1 MSDADDKTTAST
13 SDPKARERRSP
24 AFLATAVALP
34 VAVVA
39 CFVVFLVVAQQ
50 KQGDAR
56 DAAEAGHLK
65 AVPAAAAGEP
75 ACATLLGALPA
86 DLDGYTRTGDTAPT
100 GFARWTKEKAGAVE
114 VRCGTDRPAELTATA
129 KLQIINGVQW
139 LQATPSGAPAPH
151 GGSYWTAVDHRPYVT
166 LWVPDG
172 AGTSAV
178 QATSDAIREHLQAGS
193 LDLGK

>member
-1 MSDADDKTTAST
+1 MSDADDQTTAAPGT
-13 SDPKARERRSP
+13 TERRSP

-34 VAVVA
+34 LAVVA
-39 CFVVFLVVAQQ
+39 CFVVFLVLAQQ
-50 KQGDAR
+50 KQGEAR

-65 AVPAAAAGEP
+65 SIAAPSSGDG
-75 ACATLLGALPA
+75 ACAKLLGAIPA
-86 DLDGYTRTGDTAPT
+86 DLDGFRRTGDDEPG
-100 GFARWTKEKAGAVE
+100 GFARWSGEKAGAVE
-114 VRCGTDRPAELTATA
+114 VRCGTDRPADLSATS

-139 LQATPSGAPAPH
+139 LQATPAGAPAPD

-178 QATSDAIREHLQAGS
+178 QATSDAIREHLQAAS
-193 LDLGK
+193 LDLGR

>member
-1 MSDADDKTTAST
+1 MSDADDETTAAH
-13 SDPKARERRSP
+13 DAKARRSP

-39 CFVVFLVVAQQ
+39 CFIVFLVLAQQ

-65 AVPAAAAGEP
+65 SVAAPASGDAACSA
-75 ACATLLGALPA
+75 LLGALPA
-86 DLDGYTRTGDTAPT
+86 DLDGYRRSGDSEPA
-100 GFARWTKEKAGAVE
+100 GFARWTSAKAGAVE
-114 VRCGTDRPAELTATA
+114 VRCGTDRPADLTSTA

-139 LQATPSGAPAPH
+139 LQATPVGAPAPD

-178 QATSDAIREHLQAGS
+178 QATSDAIREHLQTAS

>member
-1 MSDADDKTTAST
+1 MSDEDFKTTGGTTEPSG
-13 SDPKARERRSP
+13 RERRGP

-34 VAVVA
+34 VAVLA
-39 CFVVFLVVAQQ
+39 CFVVFLVLAQQ

-56 DAAEAGHLK
+56 DAAAAGHLK
-65 AVPAAAAGEP
+65 SVAAPSAGDAACG
-75 ACATLLGALPA
+75 TMLGALPA
-86 DLDGYTRTGDTAPT
+86 DLDGYRRTGDAEPA
-100 GFARWTKEKAGAVE
+100 GFARWTRDKAGAVE

-139 LQATPSGAPAPH
+139 LQATPSGAPAPD

-178 QATSDAIREHLQAGS
+178 QATSDAIREHLQAAS

>member
-1 MSDADDKTTAST
+1 MSDADDQTTAAPDT
-13 SDPKARERRSP
+13 GKRRSP

-39 CFVVFLVVAQQ
+39 CFIAFLVLAQQ

-65 AVPAAAAGEP
+65 SVAAPSSGDAA
-75 ACATLLGALPA
+75 CTKLLGAIPA
-86 DLDGYTRTGDTAPT
+86 DLDGYRRTGDTEPG
-100 GFARWTKEKAGAVE
+100 GFARWTSEKAGAVE
-114 VRCGTDRPAELTATA
+114 VRCGTDRPADLTATA

-139 LQATPSGAPAPH
+139 LQAVPAGAPAPD

-178 QATSDAIREHLQAGS
+178 QATSDAIREHLQAAS
-193 LDLGK
+193 LDLGR